1 MNRWL
6 ERILI
11 VFCWICGLALLAAIA
26 TIFGYLLYQGLGTIN
41 LRLIFG
47 NTSPVDALLL
57 RKHVFAGLFP
67 AMVGTLAVVTL
78 SVGFALPL
86 SFGCSAL
93 ISVFA
98 PRGFGGFLRKVVQ
111 LMTGVPTVVYGFV
124 GIFLLVPMVREIFQ
138 GGSGMCVLTASLMLA
153 VLISPTL
160 ILFFVDGFDRV
171 PSSYLDAVAAMG
183 GNEAQQFIFVILPN
197 AWRSVLSGIVIAFG
211 RALGDTLIA
220 LMIAG
225 NAAQV
230 PASILESA
238 RTLTAHIALVIA
250 ADYDSPEFK
259 SIFACGLILYL
270 FSTMMV
276 VLIRSIGA
284 IFGRKEK

>member
-1 MNRWL
+1 MAKWL
-6 ERILI
+6 EKITERILT
-11 VFCWICGLALLAAIA
+11 VSALISAFITVL
-26 TIFGYLLYQGLGTIN
+26 IFAFL
-41 LRLIFG
+41 LIFG
-47 NTSPVDALLL
+47 LPLLQGGQWFGLLAHPWSPREGLYGIHPMLL
-57 RKHVFAGLFP
+57 
-67 AMVGTLAVVTL
+67 GTLYISLLGMA
-78 SVGFALPL
+78 FAFPL

-124 GIFLLVPMVREIFQ
+124 GIFLLVPMVRELFQ
-138 GGSGMCVLTASLMLA
+138 SGSGMCVLTASLMLA

-171 PSSYLDAVAAMG
+171 PRSYLDAVAALG
-183 GNEAQQFIFVILPN
+183 GNEVQQFLFVILPN
-197 AWRSVLSGIVIAFG
+197 AWRSVLCGIVLAFG

-225 NAAQV
+225 NAVQV
-230 PASILESA
+230 PGSVLESA

-259 SIFACGLILYL
+259 SIFACGLTLYL

>member
-1 MNRWL
+1 MATQL
-6 ERILI
+6 EKIAEWVLT
-11 VFCWICGLALLAAIA
+11 LSALLSAVIPALSFA
-26 TIFGYLLYQGLGTIN
+26 FL
-41 LRLIFG
+41 LIFG
-47 NTSPVDALLL
+47 LPLLQGGQWLDLLASPWSPREGLYGIQPMLLGTVYISL
-57 RKHVFAGLFP
+57 L
-67 AMVGTLAVVTL
+67 AMA
-78 SVGFALPL
+78 FALPL
-86 SFGCSAL
+86 SFGCAAL

-98 PRGFGGFLRKVVQ
+98 PRRFGGFLRKVVQ

-124 GIFLLVPMVREIFQ
+124 GIFLLVPMVREILQ

-160 ILFFVDGFDRV
+160 ILFFVDGFDRA
-171 PSSYLDAVAAMG
+171 PKSSLDAVAALG
-183 GNEAQQFIFVILPN
+183 GNEMQKFIFVILPN
-197 AWRSVLSGIVIAFG
+197 AWQSVLSGIVLAFG

-225 NAAQV
+225 NAVQV
-230 PASILESA
+230 PGSVLESA

-259 SIFACGLILYL
+259 SIFACGLTLYL
-270 FSTMMV
+270 FSAMMV

-284 IFGRKEK
+284 IFGRRER

>member
-1 MNRWL
+1 
-6 ERILI
+6 
-11 VFCWICGLALLAAIA
+11 
-26 TIFGYLLYQGLGTIN
+26 
-41 LRLIFG
+41 
-47 NTSPVDALLL
+47 
-57 RKHVFAGLFP
+57 
-67 AMVGTLAVVTL
+67 
-78 SVGFALPL
+78 
-86 SFGCSAL
+86 
-93 ISVFA
+93 
-98 PRGFGGFLRKVVQ
+98 
-111 LMTGVPTVVYGFV
+111 PTVVYGFV

-138 GGSGMCVLTASLMLA
+138 DGSGMCVLTASLMLA

-171 PSSYLDAVAAMG
+171 PRSYLDAVAALG

-197 AWRSVLSGIVIAFG
+197 AWRSVLSGIVLAFG

-230 PASILESA
+230 PGSVLESA

-250 ADYDSPEFK
+250 SDYDSPEFK
-259 SIFACGLILYL
+259 SIFACGLTLYL
-270 FSTMMV
+270 FSTVMV

-284 IFGRKEK
+284 IFGRKER